1 MKHYRISHTTSYT
14 YDGLVSLCH
23 NEARLTPRPFAWQAC
38 VSSAVTTT
46 PLPSNKRD
54 RRDFFGNRVHYF
66 AIQEPHEQLTITVT
80 SEVSIAAPPKEADA
94 NASQPWEKV
103 VSFVRQQ
110 LVSPQSDARTFTLP
124 SPLIPTEEPFAEYA
138 GPSFAAGRPMLEA
151 VEHLMNRIDVDFT
164 FVSGA
169 TTIAT
174 PLAEVLMHRR
184 GVCQD
189 FAQLMIACLRSLG
202 LAARYVSGYLETLP
216 PPGQERLVG
225 ADASHAW
232 VEVYDPDAG
241 WQAFDPTN
249 NLRPGDKHIIL
260 SLGRDFSDVTPLKG
274 IMMGSGR
281 HDLEVTVDVM
291 PVKNNV

>member
-1 MKHYRISHTTSYT
+1 MKRYQITHTTSYA

-23 NEARLTPRPFAWQAC
+23 NEARLTPRRYPWQDC
-38 VSSAVTTT
+38 RSTEFTVT
-46 PLPSNKRD
+46 PQPSMTRD
-54 RRDFFGNRVHYF
+54 RHDFFGNRVCYF
-66 AIQEPHEQLTITVT
+66 AVQEPHEQLTITV
-80 SEVSIAAPPKEADA
+80 
-94 NASQPWEKV
+94 ASQVGLSPSPQQHDPSASMPWEKV
-103 VSFVRQQ
+103 VSLLRHHR
-110 LVSPQSDARTFTLP
+110 VSRESDAPTFTLP
-124 SPLIPTEEPFAEYA
+124 SALILADEPFASYA
-138 GPSFAAGRPMLEA
+138 RESFATNRPLLEA
-151 VEHLMNRIDVDFT
+151 AEHLMDRIDKDFT

-174 PLAEVLMHRR
+174 PLTEVLMHRR

-232 VEVYDPDAG
+232 VEVYVPDVG

-249 NLRPGDKHIIL
+249 NLRPSDKHIIL
-260 SLGRDFSDVTPLKG
+260 AVGRDFSDVTPLKG
-274 IMMGSGR
+274 IMIGSGR

-291 PVKNNV
+291 PMDDAK